1 MAKNSSLNAA
11 SVAKQDEFYTQYK
24 DIQSELNN
32 YTKHFADKTVLCNCD
47 DPFESNFCKFFLRN
61 FNYLKLKRLIC
72 TSYSASPIV
81 GQQLTLVGWDEEP
94 IKRGNGYVM
103 DISEIPMANG
113 RGISDSDID
122 SLLKSKKSGVKRLKG
137 DGDFRSDECIEY
149 MKQADIVVTNPPFS
163 LFREYV
169 ALLMKY
175 DKKFLII
182 GNQNN
187 ITYKEIFPL
196 IQENKIWLGCKYGD
210 MAFRVPDYY
219 KPRNTR
225 YWEDENGQKW
235 RSFGTICWYTN
246 LDHQKR
252 HEDLVLYKNYYGNE
266 EDYPKYDN
274 YDAINVNKVANI
286 PKDYFECMAVPI
298 TYVDKHNPNQFEII
312 NANDI
317 RTNPDTPIKAHGLIK
332 DKDAVITTQIYAK
345 NAEKDL
351 TQTAKTGT
359 ILTDRQTDRQTELNI
374 IKLVQY
380 VFGYAIVRLDYIANF
395 RNGKGHEKNIVA
407 DGKYIVVNSK
417 FISTDGQVKKYSNEQ
432 ICPLYVNDV
441 LMVMSDLPSGRALAK
456 CYLVDED
463 DKYTLN
469 QRIGAFMVRKTE
481 LVTTKYL
488 YYMLNR
494 NPQLL
499 KYDNG
504 ADQTNLRKA
513 DILNISIAIPTIRE
527 QKRITEILDRF
538 DTLCNDL
545 STGLPA
551 EIEARQKQYEYY
563 RDKLLSFKE
572 L

>member
-359 ILTDRQTDRQTELNI
+359 ILTDRQTDRQTNDICKDCHQEKYVTELWECRSHS
-374 IKLVQY
+374 LT
-380 VFGYAIVRLDYIANF
+380 
-395 RNGKGHEKNIVA
+395 
-407 DGKYIVVNSK
+407 
-417 FISTDGQVKKYSNEQ
+417 STIQTSS
-432 ICPLYVNDV
+432 LS
-441 LMVMSDLPSGRALAK
+441 SDLTDMLQTIHDSDIDLQSTERKLTQEYSLSEECSGIMGVPITFLSKYNPKQFKIVGLANSARYIGDFP
-456 CYLVDED
+456 CYTVINGEKIYNRILIKRRKKDE
-463 DKYTLN
+463 N
-469 QRIGAFMVRKTE
+469 
-481 LVTTKYL
+481 
-488 YYMLNR
+488 
-494 NPQLL
+494 
-499 KYDNG
+499 
-504 ADQTNLRKA
+504 
-513 DILNISIAIPTIRE
+513 
-527 QKRITEILDRF
+527 
-538 DTLCNDL
+538 
-545 STGLPA
+545 
-551 EIEARQKQYEYY
+551 
-563 RDKLLSFKE
+563 
-572 L
+572 